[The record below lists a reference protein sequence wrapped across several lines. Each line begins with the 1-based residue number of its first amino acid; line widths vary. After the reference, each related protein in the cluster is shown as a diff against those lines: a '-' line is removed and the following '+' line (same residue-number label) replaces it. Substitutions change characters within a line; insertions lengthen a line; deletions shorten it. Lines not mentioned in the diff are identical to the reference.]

1 MTALRSV
8 PLGGKHAL
16 QVTNFG
22 LGTAPIGNTT
32 SVPDG
37 DADATIQLSYELGI
51 RLFDSA
57 PLYGKGEAEI
67 RVGRALQGI
76 PRDSYVISS
85 KIGRVLNADRGA
97 FVYDYSRDGVM
108 RSIEGSL
115 KRLQTDRLD
124 IVLVHDPDA
133 DTIDH
138 EQDALDGAFP
148 TLQDL
153 RGQGVI
159 KAVGAGMN
167 QWQMEQRFAEQADP
181 DVFLLAGRYTLL
193 EQTALDFLNLCQ
205 EKGIGIFLGGV
216 YNSGILATGPHETAQ
231 YNYANAPGSILE
243 KASKIK
249 AITDRYELGLN
260 VAALHFAQAH
270 PAVTSLVVGA
280 VKPREVE
287 ANIAALR
294 ADVPAELWQE
304 LRAAALMDEN
314 APLPNQK

>member
-1 MTALRSV
+1 MTALTTV
-8 PLGGKHAL
+8 PLGGKNSL

-32 SVPDG
+32 SVS
-37 DADATIQLSYELGI
+37 DADAEATIQRAYELGV

-57 PLYGKGEAEI
+57 PLYGKGEAEM
-67 RVGRALQGI
+67 RVGRALQGM
-76 PRDSYVISS
+76 PRDSYVIST
-85 KIGRVLNADRGA
+85 KIGRVLNADRSA

-115 KRLQTDRLD
+115 KRLKTDRLD

-133 DTIDH
+133 DVVDH

-148 TLQDL
+148 MLQDL
-153 RGQGVI
+153 RDQGVI

-193 EQTALDFLNLCQ
+193 EQTSLEFLEFCKV
-205 EKGIGIFLGGV
+205 KGIGIFLGGV

-231 YNYANAPGSILE
+231 YNYANAPAEILE
-243 KASKIK
+243 KARKLK
-249 AITDRYELGLN
+249 AISDSYDVGLN

-270 PAVTSLVVGA
+270 PTVTALVVGA
-280 VKPREVE
+280 VKPSEVE
-287 ANIAALR
+287 ANIAALS
-294 ADVPAELWQE
+294 ADVPVELWQA
-304 LRAAALMDEN
+304 LQAAGLIDVT
-314 APLPNQK
+314 APLP